1 MINVK
6 YIDPTYS
13 IWGVP
18 PNAAD
23 IILCSNLSQSAVHGV
38 MAGFTGFSVGLVW
51 EELAYIPVE
60 ILIKAGKWKINP
72 LGGKW

>member
-13 IWGVP
+13 IRGVP

-23 IILCSNLSQSAVHGV
+23 IILCANLSQSAVHGV
-38 MAGFTGFSVGLVW
+38 MAGFTGFSVGLV
-51 EELAYIPVE
+51 
-60 ILIKAGKWKINP
+60 
-72 LGGKW
+72 